1 MWTRS
6 EGCRGGD
13 TAPPLKE
20 WSWCPAAG
28 KAPPTSGVGGHAL
41 ALQERLPE
49 SLSSPHAWDQSNRQ
63 PSAGHSAPR
72 RVSPQWGLR
81 VTARSRQTVP
91 HVGAGGQ
98 GRGHCLGPSPS
109 HPAPGGRG
117 GRSSSTQRPC
127 DAPVAMKQT
136 REGERLAGWGPQGPA
151 SQLNGDLFDLI
162 LAK

>member
-1 MWTRS
+1 M
-6 EGCRGGD
+6 
-13 TAPPLKE
+13 
-20 WSWCPAAG
+20 
-28 KAPPTSGVGGHAL
+28 
-41 ALQERLPE
+41 
-49 SLSSPHAWDQSNRQ
+49 
-63 PSAGHSAPR
+63 
-72 RVSPQWGLR
+72 
-81 VTARSRQTVP
+81 P

-127 DAPVAMKQT
+127 DAPVAVKKT
-136 REGERLAGWGPQGPA
+136 REGERLAGRGPQGPA